1 MRNDIMNQRTGSS
14 FDDFLEE
21 DGLLEEVSAT
31 AHKRLL
37 ALQLADIMEENK
49 ITKTTLAEK
58 LKTSRSQ
65 LDRILDPDNSAI
77 TIELLERVA
86 HAVGKKLRIEFA

>member
-1 MRNDIMNQRTGSS
+1 MNKHTGSN

-21 DGLLEEVSAT
+21 EGVFEEVSAK

-37 ALQLADIMEENK
+37 VLQLSDIMEEKK
-49 ITKTTLAEK
+49 ITKSSLAEK

-65 LDRILDPDNSAI
+65 LDRILDPENSSI
-77 TIELLERVA
+77 TLEVLERVA
-86 HAVGKKLRIEFA
+86 HAVGKNLRIEFS